1 MRIFDHPEN
10 LDRLYRVLYTCV
22 QYVQLPLGGQYVKT
36 ITFTEF
42 RKHASGV
49 LCDVEKGESFL
60 VLRHGKPIAEI
71 SPPSTDRG
79 GGPSWKRRGL
89 RLTAK
94 GASLSSAILEERRR
108 EDVL

>member
-1 MRIFDHPEN
+1 M
-10 LDRLYRVLYTCV
+10 
-22 QYVQLPLGGQYVKT
+22 KA

-42 RKHASGV
+42 RKHASG
-49 LCDVEKGESFL
+49 LFSDVEKGESFL

-71 SPPSTDRG
+71 SPPSTTHED
-79 GGPSWKRRGL
+79 GPSWKRPGL

>member
-1 MRIFDHPEN
+1 MR
-10 LDRLYRVLYTCV
+10 
-22 QYVQLPLGGQYVKT
+22 T

-42 RKHASGV
+42 RKHASG
-49 LCDVEKGESFL
+49 LLSDVERGETFL

-71 SPPSTDRG
+71 SPPATERG
-79 GGPSWKRRGL
+79 VHPSWKRPGL

-94 GASLSSAILEERRR
+94 GASLSSAIIEERRR

>member
-1 MRIFDHPEN
+1 M
-10 LDRLYRVLYTCV
+10 
-22 QYVQLPLGGQYVKT
+22 KT

-49 LCDVEKGESFL
+49 LGDVEKGESFL

-71 SPPSTDRG
+71 SPPSAEHAA
-79 GGPSWKRRGL
+79 GPSWKRPGL

-94 GASLSSAILEERRR
+94 GASLSSAIIEERRR
-108 EDVL
+108 ANVL